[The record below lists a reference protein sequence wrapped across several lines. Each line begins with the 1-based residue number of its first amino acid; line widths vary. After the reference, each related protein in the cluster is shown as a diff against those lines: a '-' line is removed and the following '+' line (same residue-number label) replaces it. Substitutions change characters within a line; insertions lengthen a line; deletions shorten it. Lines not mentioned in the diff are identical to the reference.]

1 MKVHK
6 LKPKQLEIGQ
16 KYFLIDY
23 TNDKIVEA
31 LFYSHEMR
39 RDGSIDFDFKHSF
52 SNEGEDYDIIHLKL
66 SDGVLKDEIAFKYL
80 VECPIFMSEEEAE
93 ANKNKYILKSY
104 KAVRSAILTELK
116 DLDEKYNY
124 LKFKRRT

>member
-6 LKPKQLEIGQ
+6 LKPKQLEIGK

-39 RDGSIDFDFKHSF
+39 RNGSIDFDFKHSLT
-52 SNEGEDYDIIHLKL
+52 GDEDDYEMINLKL
-66 SDGVLKDEIAFKYL
+66 VDGILKDEVSNKFW
-80 VECPIFMSEEEAE
+80 VESPVFISKEEAE

-116 DLDEKYNY
+116 DLDKKYNY
-124 LKFKRRT
+124 LKFKRRA